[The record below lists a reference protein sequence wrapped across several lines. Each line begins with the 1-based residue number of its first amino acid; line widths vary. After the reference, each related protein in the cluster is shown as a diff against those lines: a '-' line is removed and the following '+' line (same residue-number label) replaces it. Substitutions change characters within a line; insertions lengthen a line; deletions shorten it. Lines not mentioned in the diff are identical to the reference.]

1 MRIIRRSVVAV
12 LLTGAFMCVAL
23 VCAKDTAAQKKAKD
37 HCVQVF
43 MDAVLKCLD
52 KNPYMT
58 TEDCTRTEQLIYQ
71 DCLQKA
77 GLARETPPKLNPKT
91 VSTGKPTGVKEAS
104 PTPIRPHHLN
114 DLSTTNTVTTVN
126 ANPTATASPKP
137 SAKPAP
143 KGRP

>member
-1 MRIIRRSVVAV
+1 MRIIRWSVVAV

-43 MDAVLKCLD
+43 MDSVLKCLD

-58 TEDCTRTEQLIYQ
+58 TEDCTRMEQTIYE

-91 VSTGKPTGVKEAS
+91 LSTGKPTGVKQAS

-114 DLSTTNTVTTVN
+114 ELSTTTVN
-126 ANPTATASPKP
+126 ANPTATASPKA
-137 SAKPAP
+137 SAKPSP